1 MTTRIIDLTMPIQEG
16 MQTFPTLWHPFVEI
30 TQLGRHGLENRET
43 RKVVL
48 GTHTGTH
55 IDAPRHF
62 IPGGDTVDQIPL
74 EQLVGPASVLDLTAF
89 GPGMEVGPEDLARI
103 LGERSATRV
112 LMRFDWDRTLGTM
125 NYYSDSPFLS
135 EKAAQWL
142 VDQGCRLLGMD
153 TAMPDNPKNGR
164 GCSKDSPNHKILLSR
179 NVILLEYMVNLA
191 ALDQPIVQLVVAP
204 LKIREGDGA
213 PVRAFAILDRGEK

>member
-1 MTTRIIDLTMPIQEG
+1 MTIRIVDLTMSLEEG

-30 TQLGRHGLENRET
+30 TQLGRHGIENRET
-43 RKVVL
+43 RKLVL

-62 IPGGDTVDQIPL
+62 IPDGETVDQIPL
-74 EQLVGPASVLDLTAF
+74 EQLVGPAAVLDLTAF
-89 GPGMEVGPEDLARI
+89 GAGMEVGSGDLARA
-103 LGERSATRV
+103 LGMRSATRV

-125 NYYSDSPFLS
+125 AYYNDSPYLS
-135 EKAAQWL
+135 EEAAQWL

-164 GCSKDSPNHKILLSR
+164 NGPKDSPNHKILLG
-179 NVILLEYMVNLA
+179 NAVVLLEYMVNLA
-191 ALDQPIVQLVVAP
+191 ALDQPVVQLVVAP
-204 LKIREGDGA
+204 LKIRGGDGA
-213 PVRAFAILDRGEK
+213 PVRAFAMLD